1 MALLG
6 TGAVEQYN
14 ILRNMPVRKFI
25 LGLDPDEA
33 GRKGSKKLRDAL
45 GRSKIITEFD
55 IPEGY
60 DLNDLDE
67 KVLDLK
73 EFF

>member
-1 MALLG
+1 
-6 TGAVEQYN
+6 
-14 ILRNMPVRKFI
+14 MPVRKFI
-25 LGLDPDEA
+25 LALDPDEA
-33 GRKGSKKLRDAL
+33 GRKGSKRLRDAL
-45 GRSKIITEFD
+45 GRSKLITEFA